1 MQKAVADLVLV
12 RSCAH
17 HTMNEKTLLTAASLV
32 AIVLF
37 TIHQADDVVRG
48 MVPGGFLNLVII
60 AMGSIWLYA
69 TLMLVG
75 RRSGYII
82 ILIFSLLMLVIPV
95 VHMMGRGMGF
105 GTTRGNGLL
114 FVWTVLA
121 IGVTS
126 LCSVALS
133 IRGLLS
139 LRPRTLK

>member
-1 MQKAVADLVLV
+1 
-12 RSCAH
+12 
-17 HTMNEKTLLTAASLV
+17 MNEKTLLTTASLV
-32 AIVLF
+32 TIVLF

-82 ILIFSLLMLVIPV
+82 VLVFSLLTLVIPV
-95 VHMMGRGMGF
+95 VHMMGPGMGF

-126 LCSVALS
+126 LFSVALS
-133 IRGLLS
+133 VRGLLS
-139 LRPRTLK
+139 LRRGHPK

>member
-1 MQKAVADLVLV
+1 
-12 RSCAH
+12 
-17 HTMNEKTLLTAASLV
+17 MNEKTLLTTASLV
-32 AIVLF
+32 TIVLF

-69 TLMLVG
+69 TLVLVG

-82 ILIFSLLMLVIPV
+82 VLIFSLLMLVIPI
-95 VHMMGRGMGF
+95 VHMMGPGMGF
-105 GTTRGNGLL
+105 GTTRSNGLL

-126 LCSVALS
+126 LFSVALS
-133 IRGLLS
+133 VRGLLS
-139 LRPRTLK
+139 LHRREET

>member
-1 MQKAVADLVLV
+1 
-12 RSCAH
+12 
-17 HTMNEKTLLTAASLV
+17 MNEKTLLTAASLV
-32 AIVLF
+32 TIVLF

-48 MVPGGFLNLVII
+48 MVPGRFLNLVII

-82 ILIFSLLMLVIPV
+82 VLVFSLLMLVIPV
-95 VHMMGRGMGF
+95 VHMMGPGMGF
-105 GTTRGNGLL
+105 GTTRSNGLL

-126 LCSVALS
+126 LFSIALS
-133 IRGLLS
+133 VRGLLS
-139 LRPRTLK
+139 LRRRLPMARPAPNQALERTDSAE